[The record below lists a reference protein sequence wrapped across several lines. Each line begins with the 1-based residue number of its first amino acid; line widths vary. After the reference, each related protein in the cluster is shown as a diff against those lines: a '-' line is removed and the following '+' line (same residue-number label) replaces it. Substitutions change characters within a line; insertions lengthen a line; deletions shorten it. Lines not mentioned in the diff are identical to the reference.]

1 MYVFKNFLNVEESIK
16 AYWVNKIFW
25 IFHELLN

>member
-1 MYVFKNFLNVEESIK
+1 MYVFKNFLNVEESVK
-16 AYWVNKIFW
+16 DYCVNKIFW